1 MIAHS
6 TESELQTKA
15 GGAKDTVIAFFL
27 ENVTQHAGKVAAKTK
42 RGGKYVNVTWGEMG
56 EDAKRVALALT
67 AAGVQP
73 GQHVAV
79 MANTRYE
86 WCSTDMGVLWAG
98 AVTVPIYPS
107 TLTHDVAYIVDDS
120 ETVLAF
126 VEDDVQASKFRD
138 NKSKLTRVTKV
149 VQFDGEVTDGSDG
162 WIVSMDE
169 FLKGAEGQDETE
181 LDRRVASVNK
191 DSILTIIYTS
201 GTTGKPK
208 GVVLPHDAMV
218 YEGEAIQ
225 EVGVVLP
232 SDVQLFFLPLAH
244 VFAKVLEVS
253 WLTTRHELAFAES
266 FQTIKEN
273 MGETAPTLMCAV
285 PRVYEKFHA
294 AVVEKATSAGGLKAK
309 LFNAAL
315 ELSTKNG
322 ELIREGK
329 AGLSGLDAI
338 KFKIL
343 KALIFKKIG
352 AGLLELM
359 GGRMRVMVSGGAP
372 LSPKISFF
380 FQDAGLEILEG
391 YGLTETSAASF
402 VNRPTQNRIGT
413 VGPPLP
419 GTQVKIA
426 DDCEILIKGRGV
438 LREYWKRPDATEEVL
453 KDGWLHTG
461 DIGELTADGCLRITD
476 RKKDIIVT
484 AGGKNVAPQNIENMM
499 KLHKLIA
506 NFVVHGDQRK
516 FLSALVTLDP
526 DALKEFANKHG
537 LSGSHAEL
545 TRNPQVQKEI
555 EAHINA
561 RNSELASFETIK
573 KYKILEHD
581 FSVETGELTPKL
593 SVKRKV
599 VAERYKDVFDGFY
612 E

>member
-6 TESELQTKA
+6 TESELQTQA
-15 GGAKDTVIAFFL
+15 GGAKDTVIQFFL
-27 ENVTQHAGKVAAKTK
+27 ENVTQHAGKVAAMVK
-42 RGGKYVNVTWGEMG
+42 RSGKYVNVTWGEMG
-56 EDAKRVALALT
+56 DDARRVALALA
-67 AAGVQP
+67 AAGIEP

-86 WCSTDMGVLWAG
+86 WCSTDMGILWSG
-98 AVTVPIYPS
+98 GVTVPVYPS
-107 TLTHDVAYIVDDS
+107 TLTDDVAYIIDDS

-126 VEDDVQASKFRD
+126 VEDDVQATKFRE
-138 NKSKLTRVTKV
+138 NRSKLGRVQRV
-149 VQFDGEVTDGSDG
+149 VQFDGDVTDSADG
-162 WIVSMDE
+162 WVVTMDE
-169 FLKGAEGQDETE
+169 FLKGADGRDESE
-181 LDRRVASVNK
+181 LQSRVSSLTK

-208 GVVLPHDAMV
+208 GVVLTHDAMV

-232 SDVQLFFLPLAH
+232 TDVQLFFLPLAH

-253 WLTTRHELAFAES
+253 WFTTRHVFAFAES
-266 FQTIKEN
+266 FQTLKEN

-294 AVVEKATSAGGLKAK
+294 AVVEKATVDGGLKAK

-315 ELSTKNG
+315 ELNIKNG

-329 AGLSGLDAI
+329 SGLTGFSAL
-338 KFKIL
+338 KYKIL
-343 KALIFKKIG
+343 KSLIFKKIG
-352 AGLLELM
+352 QGLQDLM

-372 LSPKISFF
+372 LSYKIGFF
-380 FQDAGLEILEG
+380 FQDADLEILEG

-402 VNRPTQNRIGT
+402 CNRPGQNKIGT
-413 VGPPLP
+413 VGPPMP

-426 DDCEILIKGRGV
+426 EDGEILIKGRGV
-438 LREYWKRPDATEEVL
+438 LREYWKRPEATAEVL
-453 KDGWLHTG
+453 KDGWFHTG

-484 AGGKNVAPQNIENMM
+484 AGGKNVAPQNIENLM
-499 KLHKLIA
+499 KLNKLVA

-526 DALKEFANKHG
+526 DALKDFAEKRG

-545 TRNPQVQKEI
+545 SRNPEVQKEI
-555 EAHINA
+555 ETHISTT
-561 RNSELASFETIK
+561 NSELASFETIK

-581 FSVETGELTPKL
+581 FSV
-593 SVKRKV
+593 
-599 VAERYKDVFDGFY
+599 
-612 E
+612 